1 MRDLLNLIRSACGW
15 EPVPDY
21 LVRDRDR
28 VYGEAFTRRIRA
40 MGIRD
45 RPTAPRSPWQNGYA
59 ERLIGSIRRECLDH
73 VIVFGERHLRAA
85 LVPAVLQR
93 LSDAPCVGQGL
104 AANEVCP
111 ENREHSAAADPRRI
125 APSLRPDLI
134 SDKDSGVA
142 IAPQPHPLPAER
154 RAPG

>member
-1 MRDLLNLIRSACGW
+1 
-15 EPVPDY
+15 VPDY

-73 VIVFGERHLRAA
+73 VIVFGERHLRQ
-85 LVPAVLQR
+85 LLRSYQR
-93 LSDAPCVGQGL
+93 LT
-104 AANEVCP
+104 ANEVCP

-134 SDKDSGVA
+134 SDKDNPRDANYACALSSAGRGDDA
-142 IAPQPHPLPAER
+142 FPISHLWR
-154 RAPG
+154 H